1 MDSGENLKRHA
12 EAVAISGRKGG
23 SSKPKQPVE
32 APDSLRSVATA
43 KILLAV
49 GEGEFAGVPSE
60 RDIYLD
66 NTPLMDLS
74 GNLNFPNVKWEWR
87 AGAVDQD
94 YIPGIPAVENET
106 SVNVELRSDTPWV
119 RSLSNTQLSAVR
131 LRFAWPALQQQ
142 DTNGNIGGY
151 RIEYAVDLATDG
163 GAYHEVLREAVDG
176 KTTIRYERSRRIDL
190 PAATNGW
197 QVRVRRL
204 TPNQNNNRIADTMLV
219 AGYTEV
225 IDAKLR
231 YPNTALLYVEFSAE
245 QFSNIPAVTVDCRGR
260 KVQVPTTYDPET
272 RSYSGV
278 WDGGFKSAW
287 TNNPAWITYDI
298 STNARFGLGKRIKP
312 WMVDKWEMYKIAQY
326 CDQLVPDG
334 KGGQEP
340 RFLCDLNL
348 QSRAQA
354 WTLLRDIAAI
364 YRGMS
369 YWAQGQL
376 VSQADMPRT
385 ADFDYVFTR
394 ANVIDGKMTYGAASA
409 RSRYSRALVSYDNP
423 ANNYDTDVT
432 GYSET
437 TLLRR
442 YGDNPMEISAIGC
455 TRESEAQRRG
465 KWVVLTSVQD
475 RTITFA
481 TGMEGRIP
489 LPGYIIPVADSLL
502 AGREIGGR
510 ISAVAGR
517 VVTLD
522 RVTQAKAGDRLIIN
536 LPSGR
541 AEGRT
546 VQSVNGK
553 AVTVTSAYSETPEPE
568 LCWALDADDLA
579 VQLYRVMS
587 SKRDDNG
594 QWTINGLQYEPSKFD
609 YIDTGA
615 RLEDRPISVIP
626 ITTVAPPASVTLTSH
641 YQFDQGLAVSTMTI
655 AWPAVE
661 GAVAYDV
668 EWKKD
673 SGNWIRLPRAG
684 TTSVDVT
691 GIYAGGYLA
700 RVRAVS
706 AFDITSVWKSS
717 ILTQLSGKT
726 GAPPALAFLRT
737 TSGPWKIGLEWGFPA
752 SGAADTAYTE
762 IQQSVTPG
770 GSEQNATALG
780 LFAYPTDTHTLTSLA
795 AGARLAFRGRLIDRT
810 GNVGP
815 WSAWVDGISST
826 DASEYNELITKEY
839 VESALG
845 EQFFAD
851 IDQMQVDITGLQDQ
865 IDNLTDVLAY
875 DPTKT
880 YAKNDIVRVGNR
892 LYQAKQA
899 VPLNASPPNATYWA
913 DIGQSIE
920 TANGLAQQVATNTAD
935 ITELDGKVEAAA
947 SSLDVLQAAARREPA
962 TGEKADA
969 LKGWD
974 TIARAATEVTVRAN
988 EDEAQAKRTSLL
1000 EARTVTAEGRIATV
1014 ESVVASNNAVTVQRL
1029 DQITGQVASNASAI
1043 STEQTVRANA
1053 DSALGQ
1059 RVDTVSAR
1067 TDTNEANIQTTSQ
1080 AVTSLDGNVKALYS
1094 VKLQAHA
1101 NGQKYAA
1108 GWQLGFDSGT
1118 SVTTMAFQADRFL
1131 WFNSSSGQ
1139 TVAPVSIVGGQMF
1152 INNAMIQD
1160 GSITNAKIGNVIQS
1174 TALGANGE
1182 PLWKL
1187 DKSGSLTMNSATSGG
1202 FMRQTAEATK
1212 VYDANLV
1219 VRVQIGN
1226 LDV

>member
-1 MDSGENLKRHA
+1 MG
-12 EAVAISGRKGG
+12 AVHQHLAGRKGG
-23 SSKPKQPVE
+23 SSKPKQPSI
-32 APDSLRSVATA
+32 APDSLQSVATA
-43 KILLAV
+43 KILIAV
-49 GEGEFAGVPSE
+49 GEGEFAEGPTE
-60 RDIYLD
+60 RGIYLD
-66 NTPLMDLS
+66 NTPLMDAS
-74 GNLNFPNVKWEWR
+74 GNLNFPNVKWEFR
-87 AGAVDQD
+87 PGSVDQE

-106 SVNVELRSDTPWV
+106 SVNVELRSESPWV

-151 RIEYAVDLATDG
+151 RIEYAVDVATDG
-163 GAYHEVLREAVDG
+163 GAYEEVLREAVDG
-176 KTTIRYERSRRIDL
+176 KTTTRYERSRRIDL
-190 PAATNGW
+190 PAATSGW

-204 TPNQNNNRIADTMLV
+204 TPNKNSSLVSDTMLI
-219 AGYTEV
+219 AAYSEV

-231 YPNTALLYVEFSAE
+231 YPGTALLFIEFSAE
-245 QFSNIPAVTVDCRGR
+245 QFSNIPAVTLECKGR
-260 KVQVPTTYDPET
+260 KWMVPSNYDPDT
-272 RSYSGV
+272 RTYSGV
-278 WDGGFKSAW
+278 WDGTMKLAW
-287 TNNPAWITYDI
+287 TNNPAWITYGI
-298 STNARFGLGKRIKP
+298 STNDLFGLGKRIKS
-312 WMVDKWEMYKIAQY
+312 WMVDKWELYRIAQY

-340 RFLCDLNL
+340 RFLCDMNL
-348 QSRAQA
+348 QSKAGA
-354 WTLLRDIAAI
+354 WELLRDIAAI

-369 YWAQGQL
+369 YWANGQL
-376 VSQADMPRT
+376 VSQADMPRG

-394 ANVIDGKMTYGAASA
+394 ANVIDGRMEYGAASPRA
-409 RSRYSRALVSYDNP
+409 RYGRALVSYDNP

-432 GYSET
+432 AFADPE
-437 TLLRR
+437 LQRR
-442 YGDNPMEISAIGC
+442 YNDNMVEVSAIGC
-455 TRESEAQRRG
+455 TRESEAKRRG
-465 KWVVLTSVQD
+465 KWVVLTSVLD
-475 RTITFA
+475 RAVTFS
-481 TGMEGRIP
+481 TGLEGRIP
-489 LPGYIIPVADSLL
+489 LPGHIIPVADAVL

-517 VVTLD
+517 VITLD
-522 RVTQAKAGDRLIIN
+522 RDTLAKAGDRLLVN
-536 LPSGR
+536 LPNGR

-546 VQSVNGK
+546 IEAVNGRQ
-553 AVTVTSAYSETPEPE
+553 VTVTTAYSMAPEPQ
-568 LCWALDADDLA
+568 LCWALDAEDLA

-587 SKRDDNG
+587 VKRNG
-594 QWTINGLQYEPSKFD
+594 SQWTISGLQHDPSKYD
-609 YIDTGA
+609 AIDTGT
-615 RLEDRPISVIP
+615 RIEERPISVVP
-626 ITTVAPPASVTLTSH
+626 VTTVPAPASVTLSSR
-641 YQFDQGLAVSTMTI
+641 YQIDQGLAVSTMTI
-655 AWPAVE
+655 TWPAVE

-845 EQFFAD
+845 EQFFEN
-851 IDQMQVDITGLQDQ
+851 IEQIGGNVDQLMEQYYDAGTVYQKGQIVRLNGRFYQALQD
-865 IDNLTDVLAY
+865 VPA
-875 DPTKT
+875 
-880 YAKNDIVRVGNR
+880 GN
-892 LYQAKQA
+892 
-899 VPLNASPPNATYWA
+899 PPPNPVYWA
-913 DIGQSIE
+913 DVGELVESVDALALRVTENAAAIE
-920 TANGLAQQVATNTAD
+920 
-935 ITELDGKVEAAA
+935 ELDGVVQSSA

-974 TIARAATEVTVRAN
+974 TIARAATEVIVRAN
-988 EDEAQAKRTSLL
+988 EIEAQAKRVETVQAQTS
-1000 EARTVTAEGRIATV
+1000 ANGAAIQTTQ
-1014 ESVVASNNAVTVQRL
+1014 SVVASL
-1029 DQITGQVASNASAI
+1029 DQG
-1043 STEQTVRANA
+1043 
-1053 DSALGQ
+1053 
-1059 RVDTVSAR
+1059 
-1067 TDTNEANIQTTSQ
+1067 
-1080 AVTSLDGNVKALYS
+1080 VKAMYS

-1101 NGQKYAA
+1101 NGQEYAT
-1108 GWQLGFDSGT
+1108 GFQLGFDSGT

-1152 INNAMIQD
+1152 INEALINRAFIRELIMGMRLQSQALDSQGRPLID
-1160 GSITNAKIGNVIQS
+1160 IDFVSGKLVVRSTGSNGSQEMTGDAIKT
-1174 TALGANGE
+1174 LDANG
-1182 PLWKL
+1182 
-1187 DKSGSLTMNSATSGG
+1187 
-1202 FMRQTAEATK
+1202 
-1212 VYDANLV
+1212 V
-1219 VRVQIGN
+1219 VRVQTGN
-1226 LDV
+1226 LDL

>member
-1 MDSGENLKRHA
+1 MG
-12 EAVAISGRKGG
+12 AIHQHLAGRKGG

-32 APDSLRSVATA
+32 APDSLRSVAMA

-66 NTPLMDLS
+66 NTPLMDSS

-87 AGAVDQD
+87 AGSVDQD

-151 RIEYAVDLATDG
+151 RIEYTVDLATDG
-163 GAYHEVLREAVDG
+163 GAYQEVLREAVDG
-176 KTTIRYERSRRIDL
+176 KTTTRYERSRRIDL

-197 QVRVRRL
+197 QLRVRRL
-204 TPNQNNNRIADTMLV
+204 TPNQNNNRIADTMLI

-260 KVQVPTTYDPET
+260 KVQVPSNYDPET
-272 RSYSGV
+272 RAYLGI
-278 WDGGFKSAW
+278 WDGTMKQAW
-287 TNNPAWITYDI
+287 TDNPVWHTYDI
-298 STNARFGLGKRIKP
+298 VTNDRFGVGKRIKA
-312 WMVDKWEMYKIAQY
+312 WMVDRWEMYRISQY

-340 RFLCDLNL
+340 RHTCNLNL
-348 QSRAQA
+348 QSRAGA
-354 WTLLRDIAAI
+354 WELLRDLTAI
-364 YRGMS
+364 YRGMA

-376 VSQADMPRT
+376 KIQADIPRAT
-385 ADFDYVFTR
+385 DVDFAYTR
-394 ANVIDGKMTYGAASA
+394 ANVIDGRFSYGSASE
-409 RSRYSRALVSYDNP
+409 RTRYSRALVSYDNP
-423 ANNYDTDVT
+423 ANNYDTDVAVAT
-432 GYSET
+432 DKR
-437 TLLRR
+437 LQRR
-442 YGDNPMEISAIGC
+442 YGDNPVEVAAIGC

-465 KWVVLTSVQD
+465 KWAILTNSQD
-475 RTITFA
+475 RTITFR
-481 TGMEGRIP
+481 TGMDGAIP
-489 LPGYIIPVADSLL
+489 LPGWVIPVADSLL

-517 VVTLD
+517 VITLD
-522 RVTQAKAGDRLIIN
+522 RDTQAKVGDRLLLN
-536 LPSGR
+536 LPSGK
-541 AEGRT
+541 AEART
-546 VQSVNGK
+546 VQSVAGR
-553 AVTVTSAYSETPEPE
+553 AVTVTTAYSETPLPE
-568 LCWALDADDLA
+568 LVWTLDADDLA
-579 VQLYRVMS
+579 VPLYRVMKVS
-587 SKRDDNG
+587 QPERG
-594 QWTINGLQYEPSKFD
+594 VFEITALQYEPGKFSA
-609 YIDTGA
+609 IDTGA
-615 RLEDRPISVIP
+615 KLENRPISVIP

-737 TSGPWKIGLEWGFPA
+737 TSGPWKIGLEWGFPV

-1000 EARTVTAEGRIATV
+1000 EARTGTAEGRIATV

-1029 DQITGQVASNASAI
+1029 DQLSGQVASNASAI

-1174 TALGANGE
+1174 RNYISGQSGWQIN
-1182 PLWKL
+1182 
-1187 DKSGSLTMNSATSGG
+1187 KSGELEINASSVSATSRFVGG
-1202 FMRQTAEATK
+1202 KWTITDNETGI
-1212 VYDANLV
+1212 V
-1219 VRVQIGN
+1219 VVEIS
-1226 LDV
+1226 V

>member
-1 MDSGENLKRHA
+1 MGADVQQHLT
-12 EAVAISGRKGG
+12 GRKGG
-23 SSKPKQPVE
+23 SSKPKQPSI
-32 APDSLRSVATA
+32 ARDSLQSVATA
-43 KILLAV
+43 KLLLAV
-49 GEGEFAGVPSE
+49 GEGEFAEGPS
-60 RDIYLD
+60 DQGIYLD
-66 NTPLMDLS
+66 NTPLMDAS
-74 GNLNFPNVKWEWR
+74 GNVNFPNVKWEWR
-87 AGAVDQD
+87 SGSVDQD
-94 YIPGIPAVENET
+94 YIPGIPSVENET
-106 SVNVELRSDTPWV
+106 TMNVELRSDTPWV
-119 RSLSNTQLSAVR
+119 RSVTNAQLSAVR
-131 LRFAWPALQQQ
+131 LRFAWPALQKQESSG
-142 DTNGNIGGY
+142 DVTGY
-151 RIEYAVDLATDG
+151 RIEYAVDVSTDG
-163 GAYHEVLREAVDG
+163 GAYQQVLLDAVDG
-176 KTTIRYERSRRIDL
+176 KTTSRYERSQRIDL
-190 PAATNGW
+190 PAATTGW
-197 QVRVRRL
+197 QVRVRRI
-204 TPNQNNNRIADTMLV
+204 TPNQNSSLIADTMLI
-219 AGYTEV
+219 AGLTEV

-231 YPNTALLYVEFSAE
+231 YPNTALLYIEFSAE
-245 QFSNIPAVTVDCRGR
+245 QFSNIPAVTVECKAR
-260 KVQVPTTYDPET
+260 KVQVPTTYDPELRT
-272 RSYSGV
+272 YTGV
-278 WDGGFKSAW
+278 WDGSFKSAW

-312 WMVDKWEMYKIAQY
+312 WMVDKWELYKIAQY

-348 QSRAQA
+348 QSRSQA

-409 RSRYSRALVSYDNP
+409 RTRYSRALVSYDNP

-432 GYSET
+432 GYSDAP
-437 TLLRR
+437 LLRR
-442 YGDNPMEISAIGC
+442 YGDNPVELSAIGC

-465 KWVVLTSVQD
+465 KWAVLTSVQD

-553 AVTVTSAYSETPEPE
+553 AVTVTAAYSETPEPE

-587 SKRDDNG
+587 TKRDDNG

-609 YIDTGA
+609 HIDTGA
-615 RLEDRPISVIP
+615 RLEERPISIIP
-626 ITTVAPPASVTLTSH
+626 VTTVQPPANVTLSSRWTI
-641 YQFDQGLAVSTMTI
+641 DQGLAVSTMTI
-655 AWPAVE
+655 TWPAVE

-815 WSAWVDGISST
+815 WSTWVDGISST

-851 IDQMQVDITGLQDQ
+851 IDQMQVDISGLQDQ

-1000 EARTVTAEGRIATV
+1000 EARTGTAEGRIATV

-1029 DQITGQVASNASAI
+1029 DQLSGQVASNASAI

-1182 PLWKL
+1182 PLWRL
-1187 DKSGSLTMNSATSGG
+1187 DKAGSLTMNSSTSGG
-1202 FMRQTAEATK
+1202 FMRQTAEAIK
-1212 VYDANLV
+1212 VYDGNLV
-1219 VRVQIGN
+1219 LRVQIGN

>member
-1 MDSGENLKRHA
+1 MG
-12 EAVAISGRKGG
+12 AVHQHLAGRKGG

-32 APDSLRSVATA
+32 APDSLRSVAMA

-66 NTPLMDLS
+66 NTPLMDPS

-87 AGAVDQD
+87 AGSVDQD

-163 GAYHEVLREAVDG
+163 GAYQEVLREAVDG
-176 KTTIRYERSRRIDL
+176 KTTTRYERSRRIDL
-190 PAATNGW
+190 PAATSGW
-197 QVRVRRL
+197 QLRVRRL
-204 TPNQNNNRIADTMLV
+204 TPNQNNNRIADTMLI

-260 KVQVPTTYDPET
+260 KVQVPSNYDPET
-272 RSYSGV
+272 RAYLGI
-278 WDGGFKSAW
+278 WDGTMKQAW
-287 TNNPAWITYDI
+287 TDNPVWHTYDI
-298 STNARFGLGKRIKP
+298 VTNDRFGVGKRIKA
-312 WMVDKWEMYKIAQY
+312 WMVDRWEMYRISQY

-340 RFLCDLNL
+340 RHTCNLNL
-348 QSRAQA
+348 QSRAGA
-354 WTLLRDIAAI
+354 WELLRDLTAI
-364 YRGMS
+364 YRGMA

-376 VSQADMPRT
+376 KIQADIPRAT
-385 ADFDYVFTR
+385 DADFAYTR
-394 ANVIDGKMTYGAASA
+394 ANVIDGRFSYGSASE
-409 RSRYSRALVSYDNP
+409 RTRYSRALVSYDNP
-423 ANNYDTDVT
+423 ANNYDTDVAVAT
-432 GYSET
+432 DKR
-437 TLLRR
+437 LQRR
-442 YGDNPMEISAIGC
+442 YGDNPVEVAAIGC

-465 KWVVLTSVQD
+465 KWAILTNSQD
-475 RTITFA
+475 RTVTFR
-481 TGMEGRIP
+481 TGMDGAIP
-489 LPGYIIPVADSLL
+489 LPGWVIPVADALL

-517 VVTLD
+517 VITLD
-522 RVTQAKAGDRLIIN
+522 RDTQAKAGDRLLLN
-536 LPSGR
+536 LPSGK
-541 AEGRT
+541 AEART
-546 VQSVNGK
+546 VQSVAGR
-553 AVTVTSAYSETPEPE
+553 AVTVTTAYSETPLPE
-568 LCWALDADDLA
+568 LVWTLDADDLA
-579 VQLYRVMS
+579 VPLYRVMKVS
-587 SKRDDNG
+587 QPERG
-594 QWTINGLQYEPSKFD
+594 VFEITALQYEPGKFSA
-609 YIDTGA
+609 IDTGA
-615 RLEDRPISVIP
+615 KLESRPISVIP
-626 ITTVAPPASVTLTSH
+626 ITTVPPPASVTLTSH

-655 AWPAVE
+655 AWPPVE

-762 IQQSVTPG
+762 IQQSATPG

-845 EQFFAD
+845 EQFFEN
-851 IDQMQVDITGLQDQ
+851 IEQIGGNVDQLMEQYYDAGTVYQKGQIVRLNGRFYQALQD
-865 IDNLTDVLAY
+865 VPA
-875 DPTKT
+875 
-880 YAKNDIVRVGNR
+880 GN
-892 LYQAKQA
+892 
-899 VPLNASPPNATYWA
+899 PPPNPMYWA
-913 DIGQSIE
+913 DVGELVESVDALALRVTENAAAIE
-920 TANGLAQQVATNTAD
+920 
-935 ITELDGKVEAAA
+935 ELDGVVQSSA

-974 TIARAATEVTVRAN
+974 TIARAATEVIVRAN
-988 EDEAQAKRTSLL
+988 EIEAQAKRVETVQAQTS
-1000 EARTVTAEGRIATV
+1000 ANGAAIQTTQ
-1014 ESVVASNNAVTVQRL
+1014 SVVASL
-1029 DQITGQVASNASAI
+1029 DQG
-1043 STEQTVRANA
+1043 
-1053 DSALGQ
+1053 
-1059 RVDTVSAR
+1059 
-1067 TDTNEANIQTTSQ
+1067 
-1080 AVTSLDGNVKALYS
+1080 VKAMYS

-1101 NGQKYAA
+1101 NGQQYAT
-1108 GWQLGFDSGT
+1108 GFQLGFDSGT

-1187 DKSGSLTMNSATSGG
+1187 DKSGALTQNSATSGG

-1219 VRVQIGN
+1219 LRVQIGN

>member
-1 MDSGENLKRHA
+1 MGADVQQHLT
-12 EAVAISGRKGG
+12 GRKGG
-23 SSKPKQPVE
+23 SSKPKQPSI
-32 APDSLRSVATA
+32 ARDSLQSVATA
-43 KILLAV
+43 KLLLAV
-49 GEGEFAGVPSE
+49 GEGEFAETPTD

-66 NTPLMDLS
+66 NTPLMDAS
-74 GNLNFPNVKWEWR
+74 GNVNFPNVKWEWR
-87 AGAVDQD
+87 SGSVDQD
-94 YIPGIPAVENET
+94 YIPGIPSVENET
-106 SVNVELRSDTPWV
+106 TVNVELRSDTPWV
-119 RSLSNTQLSAVR
+119 RSVTNTQLSAVR
-131 LRFAWPALQQQ
+131 LRFAWPALQKQESSG
-142 DTNGNIGGY
+142 DVNGY
-151 RIEYAVDLATDG
+151 RIEYAVDVSTDG
-163 GAYHEVLREAVDG
+163 GAYQQVLLDAVDG
-176 KTTIRYERSRRIDL
+176 KTTSRYERSQRIDL
-190 PAATNGW
+190 PAATTGW
-197 QVRVRRL
+197 QVRVRRI
-204 TPNQNNNRIADTMLV
+204 TPNQNSSLIADTMLI
-219 AGYTEV
+219 AGLTEV

-231 YPNTALLYVEFSAE
+231 YPNTALLYIEFSAE
-245 QFSNIPAVTVDCRGR
+245 QFSNIPAVTVECKAR
-260 KVQVPTTYDPET
+260 KVQVPTTYDPELRT
-272 RSYSGV
+272 YTGV
-278 WDGGFKSAW
+278 WDGSFKSAW

-312 WMVDKWEMYKIAQY
+312 WMVDKWELYKIAQY

-348 QSRAQA
+348 QSRSQA

-409 RSRYSRALVSYDNP
+409 RTRYSRALVSYDNP

-432 GYSET
+432 GYSDAP
-437 TLLRR
+437 LLRR
-442 YGDNPMEISAIGC
+442 YGDNPVELSAIGC

-465 KWVVLTSVQD
+465 KWAVLTSVQD

-553 AVTVTSAYSETPEPE
+553 AVTVTAAYSEAPEPE

-587 SKRDDNG
+587 TKRDDNG

-609 YIDTGA
+609 HIDTGA
-615 RLEDRPISVIP
+615 RLEERPISIIP
-626 ITTVAPPASVTLTSH
+626 VTTVQPPASVTLSSRWTI
-641 YQFDQGLAVSTMTI
+641 DQGLAVSIMTI
-655 AWPAVE
+655 IWPAVE

-845 EQFFAD
+845 EQFFEN
-851 IDQMQVDITGLQDQ
+851 IEQIGGNVDQLMEQYYDAGTVYQKGQIVRLNGRFYQALQD
-865 IDNLTDVLAY
+865 VPA
-875 DPTKT
+875 
-880 YAKNDIVRVGNR
+880 GN
-892 LYQAKQA
+892 
-899 VPLNASPPNATYWA
+899 PPPNPVYWA
-913 DIGQSIE
+913 DVGELVESVDALALRVTENAAAIE
-920 TANGLAQQVATNTAD
+920 
-935 ITELDGKVEAAA
+935 ELDGVVQSSA

-974 TIARAATEVTVRAN
+974 TIARAATEVIVRAN
-988 EDEAQAKRTSLL
+988 EIEAQAKRVETVQAQTS
-1000 EARTVTAEGRIATV
+1000 ANGAAIQTTQ
-1014 ESVVASNNAVTVQRL
+1014 SVVASL
-1029 DQITGQVASNASAI
+1029 DQG
-1043 STEQTVRANA
+1043 
-1053 DSALGQ
+1053 
-1059 RVDTVSAR
+1059 
-1067 TDTNEANIQTTSQ
+1067 
-1080 AVTSLDGNVKALYS
+1080 VKAMYS

-1101 NGQKYAA
+1101 NGQEYAT
-1108 GWQLGFDSGT
+1108 GFQLGFDSGT

-1152 INNAMIQD
+1152 INEALINRAFIRELIMGMRLQSQALDSQGRPLID
-1160 GSITNAKIGNVIQS
+1160 IDFVSGKLVVRSTGSNGSQEMTGDAIKT
-1174 TALGANGE
+1174 LDANG
-1182 PLWKL
+1182 
-1187 DKSGSLTMNSATSGG
+1187 
-1202 FMRQTAEATK
+1202 
-1212 VYDANLV
+1212 V
-1219 VRVQIGN
+1219 VRVQTGN
-1226 LDV
+1226 LDL

>member
-1 MDSGENLKRHA
+1 MGTENQHLA
-12 EAVAISGRKGG
+12 GRKGG

-32 APDSLRSVATA
+32 APDSLRSVAMA

-66 NTPLMDLS
+66 NTPLMDPS

-163 GAYHEVLREAVDG
+163 GAYQEVLREAVDG
-176 KTTIRYERSRRIDL
+176 KTTTRYERSRRIDL

-204 TPNQNNNRIADTMLV
+204 TPNQNNNRIADTMLI

-260 KVQVPTTYDPET
+260 KVQVPSNYDPET
-272 RSYSGV
+272 RAYLGI
-278 WDGGFKSAW
+278 WDGTMKQAW
-287 TNNPAWITYDI
+287 TDNPVWHTYDI
-298 STNARFGLGKRIKP
+298 VTNDRFGVGKRIKA
-312 WMVDKWEMYKIAQY
+312 WMVDRWEMYRISQY

-340 RFLCDLNL
+340 RHTCNLNL
-348 QSRAQA
+348 QSRAGA
-354 WTLLRDIAAI
+354 WELLRDLTAI
-364 YRGMS
+364 YRGMA

-376 VSQADMPRT
+376 KIQADIPRAT
-385 ADFDYVFTR
+385 DVDFAYTR
-394 ANVIDGKMTYGAASA
+394 ANVIDDRFSYGSASE
-409 RSRYSRALVSYDNP
+409 RTRYSRALVSYDNP
-423 ANNYDTDVT
+423 ANNYDTDVAVAT
-432 GYSET
+432 DKR
-437 TLLRR
+437 LQRR
-442 YGDNPMEISAIGC
+442 YGDNPVEVAAIGC

-465 KWVVLTSVQD
+465 KWAILTNSQD
-475 RTITFA
+475 RTITFR
-481 TGMEGRIP
+481 TGMDGAIP
-489 LPGYIIPVADSLL
+489 LPGWVIPVADALL

-517 VVTLD
+517 VITLD
-522 RVTQAKAGDRLIIN
+522 RDTQAKAGDRLLLN
-536 LPSGR
+536 LPSGK
-541 AEGRT
+541 AEART
-546 VQSVNGK
+546 VQSVTGR
-553 AVTVTSAYSETPEPE
+553 AVTVTTAYSETPLPE
-568 LCWALDADDLA
+568 LVWTLDADDLA
-579 VQLYRVMS
+579 VPLYRVMKVS
-587 SKRDDNG
+587 QPERG
-594 QWTINGLQYEPSKFD
+594 VFEITALQYEPGKFSA
-609 YIDTGA
+609 IDTGA
-615 RLEDRPISVIP
+615 KLESRPISVIP

-655 AWPAVE
+655 AWPVVE

-737 TSGPWKIGLEWGFPA
+737 TSGPWKIGLEWAFPA

-826 DASEYNELITKEY
+826 DA
-839 VESALG
+839 
-845 EQFFAD
+845 
-851 IDQMQVDITGLQDQ
+851 
-865 IDNLTDVLAY
+865 
-875 DPTKT
+875 
-880 YAKNDIVRVGNR
+880 
-892 LYQAKQA
+892 
-899 VPLNASPPNATYWA
+899 
-913 DIGQSIE
+913 
-920 TANGLAQQVATNTAD
+920 
-935 ITELDGKVEAAA
+935 
-947 SSLDVLQAAARREPA
+947 
-962 TGEKADA
+962 
-969 LKGWD
+969 
-974 TIARAATEVTVRAN
+974 
-988 EDEAQAKRTSLL
+988 
-1000 EARTVTAEGRIATV
+1000 
-1014 ESVVASNNAVTVQRL
+1014 
-1029 DQITGQVASNASAI
+1029 
-1043 STEQTVRANA
+1043 
-1053 DSALGQ
+1053 
-1059 RVDTVSAR
+1059 
-1067 TDTNEANIQTTSQ
+1067 
-1080 AVTSLDGNVKALYS
+1080 
-1094 VKLQAHA
+1094 
-1101 NGQKYAA
+1101 
-1108 GWQLGFDSGT
+1108 
-1118 SVTTMAFQADRFL
+1118 
-1131 WFNSSSGQ
+1131 
-1139 TVAPVSIVGGQMF
+1139 
-1152 INNAMIQD
+1152 
-1160 GSITNAKIGNVIQS
+1160 
-1174 TALGANGE
+1174 
-1182 PLWKL
+1182 
-1187 DKSGSLTMNSATSGG
+1187 
-1202 FMRQTAEATK
+1202 
-1212 VYDANLV
+1212 
-1219 VRVQIGN
+1219 
-1226 LDV
+1226 

>member
-1 MDSGENLKRHA
+1 MGAENQHLT
-12 EAVAISGRKGG
+12 GRKGG

-32 APDSLRSVATA
+32 APDSLRSVAMA

-66 NTPLMDLS
+66 NTPLMDPS

-163 GAYHEVLREAVDG
+163 GAYQEVLREAVDG
-176 KTTIRYERSRRIDL
+176 KTTTRYERSRRIDL

-204 TPNQNNNRIADTMLV
+204 TPNQNNNRIADTMLI

-260 KVQVPTTYDPET
+260 KVQVPSNYDPET
-272 RSYSGV
+272 RAYLGI
-278 WDGGFKSAW
+278 WDGTMKQAW
-287 TNNPAWITYDI
+287 TDNPVWHTYDI
-298 STNARFGLGKRIKP
+298 VTNDRFGVGKRIKA
-312 WMVDKWEMYKIAQY
+312 WMVDRWEMYRISQY

-340 RFLCDLNL
+340 RHTCNLNL
-348 QSRAQA
+348 QSRAGA
-354 WTLLRDIAAI
+354 WELLRDLTAI
-364 YRGMS
+364 YRGMA

-376 VSQADMPRT
+376 KIQADIPRAT
-385 ADFDYVFTR
+385 DVDFAYTR
-394 ANVIDGKMTYGAASA
+394 ANVIDDRFSYGSASE
-409 RSRYSRALVSYDNP
+409 RTRYSRALVSYDNP
-423 ANNYDTDVT
+423 ANNYDTDVAVAT
-432 GYSET
+432 DKR
-437 TLLRR
+437 LQRR
-442 YGDNPMEISAIGC
+442 YGDNPVEVAAIGC

-465 KWVVLTSVQD
+465 KWAILTNSQD
-475 RTITFA
+475 RTITFR
-481 TGMEGRIP
+481 TGMDGAIP
-489 LPGYIIPVADSLL
+489 LPGWVIPVADALL

-517 VVTLD
+517 VITLD
-522 RVTQAKAGDRLIIN
+522 RDTQAKAGDRLLLN
-536 LPSGR
+536 LPSGK
-541 AEGRT
+541 AEART
-546 VQSVNGK
+546 VQSVTGR
-553 AVTVTSAYSETPEPE
+553 AVTVTTAYSETPLPE
-568 LCWALDADDLA
+568 LVWTLDADDLA
-579 VQLYRVMS
+579 VPLYRVMKVS
-587 SKRDDNG
+587 QPERG
-594 QWTINGLQYEPSKFD
+594 VFEITALQYEPGKFSA
-609 YIDTGA
+609 IDTGA
-615 RLEDRPISVIP
+615 KLESRPISVIP

-655 AWPAVE
+655 AWPVVE

-706 AFDITSVWKSS
+706 AVDITSVWKSS

-737 TSGPWKIGLEWGFPA
+737 TSGPWKIGLEWAFPA

-851 IDQMQVDITGLQDQ
+851 IDQMQVDISGLQDQ

-899 VPLNASPPNATYWA
+899 VPLNASPPHATYWA

-1000 EARTVTAEGRIATV
+1000 EARTATAEGRITTV
-1014 ESVVASNNAVTVQRL
+1014 EQVTASDRQATAQRI
-1029 DQITGQVASNASAI
+1029 DQLSAEVGSNSA
-1043 STEQTVRANA
+1043 A
-1053 DSALGQ
+1053 
-1059 RVDTVSAR
+1059 
-1067 TDTNEANIQTTSQ
+1067 IQTTSQ
-1080 AVTSLDGNVKALYS
+1080 AVASLDGNVQALYS

-1101 NGQKYAA
+1101 NGQSYAA

-1187 DKSGSLTMNSATSGG
+1187 DKAGSLTMNSATSGG
-1202 FMRQTAEATK
+1202 FMRQTAEAVK

-1219 VRVQIGN
+1219 LRVQIGN
-1226 LDV
+1226 LDA

>member
-1 MDSGENLKRHA
+1 MG
-12 EAVAISGRKGG
+12 AVHQHLAGRKGG

-32 APDSLRSVATA
+32 APDSLRSVAMA

-66 NTPLMDLS
+66 NTPLMDPS

-87 AGAVDQD
+87 AGSVDQD

-106 SVNVELRSDTPWV
+106 SVNVELRSDSPWV

-163 GAYHEVLREAVDG
+163 GAYQEVLREAVDG
-176 KTTIRYERSRRIDL
+176 KTTTRYERSRRIDL
-190 PAATNGW
+190 PAATSGW
-197 QVRVRRL
+197 QLRVRRL
-204 TPNQNNNRIADTMLV
+204 TPNQNNNRIADTMLI

-231 YPNTALLYVEFSAE
+231 YPNTALLYIEFSAE
-245 QFSNIPAVTVDCRGR
+245 QFSNIPAVTVECKAR
-260 KVQVPTTYDPET
+260 KVQVPTTYDPELRT
-272 RSYSGV
+272 YTGV
-278 WDGGFKSAW
+278 WDGSFKNAW

-312 WMVDKWEMYKIAQY
+312 WMVDKWELYKIAQY

-348 QSRAQA
+348 QSRSQA

-409 RSRYSRALVSYDNP
+409 RTRYSRALVSYDNP

-432 GYSET
+432 GYSDAP
-437 TLLRR
+437 LLRR
-442 YGDNPMEISAIGC
+442 YGDNPVELSAIGC

-465 KWVVLTSVQD
+465 KWAVLTSVQD

-553 AVTVTSAYSETPEPE
+553 AVTVTAAYSEAPEPE

-587 SKRDDNG
+587 TKRDDNG
-594 QWTINGLQYEPSKFD
+594 QWTINALQYEPSKFD
-609 YIDTGA
+609 HIDTGA
-615 RLEDRPISVIP
+615 RLEERPISIIP
-626 ITTVAPPASVTLTSH
+626 VTTVQPPASVTLSSRWTI
-641 YQFDQGLAVSTMTI
+641 DQGLAVSTMTI
-655 AWPAVE
+655 TWPAVE

-673 SGNWIRLPRAG
+673 SGNWIRLPRVG

-851 IDQMQVDITGLQDQ
+851 IDQMQVDISGLQDQ

-899 VPLNASPPNATYWA
+899 VPPNASPPNATYWA

-1000 EARTVTAEGRIATV
+1000 EARTATAEGRITTV
-1014 ESVVASNNAVTVQRL
+1014 EQVTASDRQATAQRI
-1029 DQITGQVASNASAI
+1029 DQLSAEVGSNSA
-1043 STEQTVRANA
+1043 A
-1053 DSALGQ
+1053 
-1059 RVDTVSAR
+1059 
-1067 TDTNEANIQTTSQ
+1067 IQTTSQ
-1080 AVTSLDGNVKALYS
+1080 AVASLDGNVQALYS

-1101 NGQKYAA
+1101 NGQSYAA

-1187 DKSGSLTMNSATSGG
+1187 DKAGSLTMNSATSGG
-1202 FMRQTAEATK
+1202 FMRQTAEAVK

-1219 VRVQIGN
+1219 LRVQIGN
-1226 LDV
+1226 LDA

>member
-1 MDSGENLKRHA
+1 MG
-12 EAVAISGRKGG
+12 AVHQHLAGRKGG

-32 APDSLRSVATA
+32 APDSLRSVAMA

-66 NTPLMDLS
+66 NTPLMDSS

-87 AGAVDQD
+87 AGSVDQD

-119 RSLSNTQLSAVR
+119 RSLSNIQLSAVR

-163 GAYHEVLREAVDG
+163 GAYQEVLREAVDG
-176 KTTIRYERSRRIDL
+176 KTTTRYERSRRIDL

-197 QVRVRRL
+197 QLRVRRL
-204 TPNQNNNRIADTMLV
+204 TPNQNNNRIADTMLI

-260 KVQVPTTYDPET
+260 KVQVPSNYDPET
-272 RSYSGV
+272 RAYLGI
-278 WDGGFKSAW
+278 WDGTMKQAW
-287 TNNPAWITYDI
+287 TDNPVWHTYDI
-298 STNARFGLGKRIKP
+298 VTNDRFGVGKRIKS
-312 WMVDKWEMYKIAQY
+312 WMVDRWEMYRISQY
-326 CDQLVPDG
+326 CDQLVLDG

-340 RFLCDLNL
+340 RHTCNLNL
-348 QSRAQA
+348 QSRAGA
-354 WTLLRDIAAI
+354 WELLRDLTAI
-364 YRGMS
+364 YRGMA

-376 VSQADMPRT
+376 KIQADIPRAT
-385 ADFDYVFTR
+385 DVDFAYTR
-394 ANVIDGKMTYGAASA
+394 ANVIDGRFSYGSASE
-409 RSRYSRALVSYDNP
+409 RTRYSRALVSYDNP
-423 ANNYDTDVT
+423 ANNYDTDVAVAT
-432 GYSET
+432 DKR
-437 TLLRR
+437 LQRR
-442 YGDNPMEISAIGC
+442 YGDNPVEVAAIGC

-465 KWVVLTSVQD
+465 KWAILTNSQD
-475 RTITFA
+475 RTVTFR
-481 TGMEGRIP
+481 TGMDGAIP
-489 LPGYIIPVADSLL
+489 LPGWVIPVADALL

-517 VVTLD
+517 VITLD
-522 RVTQAKAGDRLIIN
+522 RDTQAKAGDRLLLN
-536 LPSGR
+536 LPSGK
-541 AEGRT
+541 AEART
-546 VQSVNGK
+546 VQSVAGR
-553 AVTVTSAYSETPEPE
+553 AVTVTTAYSETPLPE
-568 LCWALDADDLA
+568 LVWTLDADDLA
-579 VQLYRVMS
+579 VPLYRVMKVS
-587 SKRDDNG
+587 QPERG
-594 QWTINGLQYEPSKFD
+594 VFEITALQYEPGKFSA
-609 YIDTGA
+609 IDTGA
-615 RLEDRPISVIP
+615 KLENRPISVIP

-726 GAPPALAFLRT
+726 GAPPALEFLRT

-762 IQQSVTPG
+762 IQQSATPG

-780 LFAYPTDTHTLTSLA
+780 LFAFPTDTHTLTSLA

-851 IDQMQVDITGLQDQ
+851 IDQMQVDISGLQGQ
-865 IDNLTDVLAY
+865 IDNLSDVLAY

-1000 EARTVTAEGRIATV
+1000 EARTGTAEGRIATV

-1029 DQITGQVASNASAI
+1029 DQLTGQVASNASAI

-1187 DKSGSLTMNSATSGG
+1187 DKAGSLTMNSSTSGG
-1202 FMRQTAEATK
+1202 FMRQTAEAIK
-1212 VYDANLV
+1212 VYDGNLV
-1219 VRVQIGN
+1219 LRVQIGN

>member
-1 MDSGENLKRHA
+1 MG
-12 EAVAISGRKGG
+12 AVHQHLAGRKGG
-23 SSKPKQPVE
+23 SSKPKQPSI
-32 APDSLRSVATA
+32 APDSLQSVATA
-43 KILLAV
+43 KILIAV
-49 GEGEFAGVPSE
+49 GEGEFADGPTE
-60 RDIYLD
+60 RGIYLD
-66 NTPLMDLS
+66 NTPLMDAS
-74 GNLNFPNVKWEWR
+74 GNLNFPNVKWEFR
-87 AGAVDQD
+87 PGSVDQE

-106 SVNVELRSDTPWV
+106 SVNVELRGESPWV

-151 RIEYAVDLATDG
+151 RIEYAVDVATDG
-163 GAYHEVLREAVDG
+163 GAYEEMLREAVDG
-176 KTTIRYERSRRIDL
+176 KTTTRYERSRRVDL
-190 PAATNGW
+190 PKATSGW

-204 TPNQNNNRIADTMLV
+204 TPNKNSSLVSDTMLI
-219 AGYTEV
+219 AAYSEV

-231 YPNTALLYVEFSAE
+231 YPGTALLFIEFSAE
-245 QFSNIPAVTVDCRGR
+245 QFSNIPAVTLECKGR
-260 KVQVPTTYDPET
+260 KWMVPSNYDPDT
-272 RSYSGV
+272 RTYSGV
-278 WDGGFKSAW
+278 WDGTMKLAW
-287 TNNPAWITYDI
+287 TNNPAWITYGI
-298 STNARFGLGKRIKP
+298 STNDLFGLGKRIKS
-312 WMVDKWEMYKIAQY
+312 WMVDKWELYRIAQY

-340 RFLCDLNL
+340 RFLCDMNL
-348 QSRAQA
+348 QSKAGA
-354 WTLLRDIAAI
+354 WELLRDIAAI

-369 YWAQGQL
+369 YWANGQL
-376 VSQADMPRT
+376 VSQADMPRG

-394 ANVIDGKMTYGAASA
+394 ANVIDGRMEYGAASPRA
-409 RSRYSRALVSYDNP
+409 RYGRALVSYDNP

-432 GYSET
+432 AFADPE
-437 TLLRR
+437 LQRR
-442 YGDNPMEISAIGC
+442 YNDNMVEVSAIGC
-455 TRESEAQRRG
+455 TRESEAKRRG
-465 KWVVLTSVQD
+465 KWVVLTSVLD
-475 RTITFA
+475 RAVTFS
-481 TGMEGRIP
+481 TGLEGRIP
-489 LPGYIIPVADSLL
+489 LPGHIIPVADAVL

-517 VVTLD
+517 VITLD
-522 RVTQAKAGDRLIIN
+522 RDTLAKAGDRLLIN
-536 LPSGR
+536 LPNGR

-546 VQSVNGK
+546 IEAVSGRQ
-553 AVTVTSAYSETPEPE
+553 VTVTTAYSMAPEPQ
-568 LCWALDADDLA
+568 LCWALDAEDLA

-587 SKRDDNG
+587 VKRSG
-594 QWTINGLQYEPSKFD
+594 SQWTISGLQHDPSKYD
-609 YIDTGA
+609 AIDTGT
-615 RLEDRPISVIP
+615 RIEERPISVVP
-626 ITTVAPPASVTLTSH
+626 VTTVPAPASVTLSSR
-641 YQFDQGLAVSTMTI
+641 YQIDQGLAVSTMTI
-655 AWPAVE
+655 TWPAVE

-845 EQFFAD
+845 EQFFEN
-851 IDQMQVDITGLQDQ
+851 IEQIGGNVDQLMEQYYDAGTVYQKGQIVRLNGRFYQALQD
-865 IDNLTDVLAY
+865 VPA
-875 DPTKT
+875 
-880 YAKNDIVRVGNR
+880 GN
-892 LYQAKQA
+892 
-899 VPLNASPPNATYWA
+899 PPPNPVYWA
-913 DIGQSIE
+913 DVGELVESVDALALRVTENAAAIE
-920 TANGLAQQVATNTAD
+920 
-935 ITELDGKVEAAA
+935 ELDGVVQSSA

-974 TIARAATEVTVRAN
+974 TIARAASEVIVRAN
-988 EDEAQAKRTSLL
+988 EIEAQAKRVETVQAQTS
-1000 EARTVTAEGRIATV
+1000 ANGAAIQTTQ
-1014 ESVVASNNAVTVQRL
+1014 SVVASL
-1029 DQITGQVASNASAI
+1029 DQG
-1043 STEQTVRANA
+1043 
-1053 DSALGQ
+1053 
-1059 RVDTVSAR
+1059 
-1067 TDTNEANIQTTSQ
+1067 
-1080 AVTSLDGNVKALYS
+1080 VKAMYS

-1101 NGQKYAA
+1101 NGQQYAT
-1108 GWQLGFDSGT
+1108 GFQLGFDSGT

-1152 INNAMIQD
+1152 INEALINRAFIRELIMGMRLQSQALDSQGRPLID
-1160 GSITNAKIGNVIQS
+1160 IDFVSGKLVVRSTGSNGSQEMTGDAIKT
-1174 TALGANGE
+1174 LDANG
-1182 PLWKL
+1182 
-1187 DKSGSLTMNSATSGG
+1187 
-1202 FMRQTAEATK
+1202 
-1212 VYDANLV
+1212 V
-1219 VRVQIGN
+1219 VRVQTGS
-1226 LDV
+1226 LDL

>member
-1 MDSGENLKRHA
+1 MSADVQQHLT
-12 EAVAISGRKGG
+12 GRKGG
-23 SSKPKQPVE
+23 SSKPKQPSI
-32 APDSLRSVATA
+32 ARDSLQSVATA
-43 KILLAV
+43 KLLLAV
-49 GEGEFAGVPSE
+49 GEGEFAETPTD

-66 NTPLMDLS
+66 NTPLMDAS
-74 GNLNFPNVKWEWR
+74 GNVNFPNVKWEWR
-87 AGAVDQD
+87 SGSVDQD
-94 YIPGIPAVENET
+94 YIPGIPSVENET
-106 SVNVELRSDTPWV
+106 TVNVELRSDTPWV
-119 RSLSNTQLSAVR
+119 RSVTNTQLSAVR
-131 LRFAWPALQQQ
+131 LRFAWPALQKQESSG
-142 DTNGNIGGY
+142 DVNGY
-151 RIEYAVDLATDG
+151 RIEYAVDVSTDG
-163 GAYHEVLREAVDG
+163 GAYQQVLLDAVDG
-176 KTTIRYERSRRIDL
+176 KTTSRYERSQRIDL
-190 PAATNGW
+190 PAATTGW
-197 QVRVRRL
+197 QVRVRRI
-204 TPNQNNNRIADTMLV
+204 TPNQNSSLIADTMLI
-219 AGYTEV
+219 AGLTEV

-231 YPNTALLYVEFSAE
+231 YPNTALLYIEFSAE
-245 QFSNIPAVTVDCRGR
+245 QFSNIPAVTVECKAR
-260 KVQVPTTYDPET
+260 KVQVPTTYDPELRT
-272 RSYSGV
+272 YTGV
-278 WDGGFKSAW
+278 WDGSFKSAW

-312 WMVDKWEMYKIAQY
+312 WMVDKWELYKIAQY

-348 QSRAQA
+348 QSRSQA

-409 RSRYSRALVSYDNP
+409 RTRYSRALVSYDNP

-432 GYSET
+432 GYSDAP
-437 TLLRR
+437 LLRR
-442 YGDNPMEISAIGC
+442 YGDNPVELSAIGC

-465 KWVVLTSVQD
+465 KWAVLTSVQD

-553 AVTVTSAYSETPEPE
+553 AVTVTAAYSEAPEPE

-587 SKRDDNG
+587 TKRDDNG

-609 YIDTGA
+609 HIDTGA
-615 RLEDRPISVIP
+615 RLEERPISIIP
-626 ITTVAPPASVTLTSH
+626 VTTVQPPASVTLSSRWTI
-641 YQFDQGLAVSTMTI
+641 DQGLAVSTMTI
-655 AWPAVE
+655 IWPAVE

-845 EQFFAD
+845 EQFFEN
-851 IDQMQVDITGLQDQ
+851 IEQIGGNVDQLMEQYYDAGTVYQKGQIVRLNGRFYQALQD
-865 IDNLTDVLAY
+865 VPA
-875 DPTKT
+875 
-880 YAKNDIVRVGNR
+880 GN
-892 LYQAKQA
+892 
-899 VPLNASPPNATYWA
+899 PPPNPVYWA
-913 DIGQSIE
+913 DVGELVESVDALALRVTENAAAIE
-920 TANGLAQQVATNTAD
+920 
-935 ITELDGKVEAAA
+935 ELDGVVQSSA

-974 TIARAATEVTVRAN
+974 TIARAATEVIVRAN
-988 EDEAQAKRTSLL
+988 EIEAQAKRVETVQAQTS
-1000 EARTVTAEGRIATV
+1000 ANGAAIQTTQ
-1014 ESVVASNNAVTVQRL
+1014 SVVASL
-1029 DQITGQVASNASAI
+1029 DQG
-1043 STEQTVRANA
+1043 
-1053 DSALGQ
+1053 
-1059 RVDTVSAR
+1059 
-1067 TDTNEANIQTTSQ
+1067 
-1080 AVTSLDGNVKALYS
+1080 VKAMYS

-1101 NGQKYAA
+1101 NGQQYAT
-1108 GWQLGFDSGT
+1108 GFQLGFDSGT

-1187 DKSGSLTMNSATSGG
+1187 DKAGSLTMNSATSGG
-1202 FMRQTAEATK
+1202 FMRQTAEAVK

-1219 VRVQIGN
+1219 LRVQIGN
-1226 LDV
+1226 LDA

>member
-1 MDSGENLKRHA
+1 MG
-12 EAVAISGRKGG
+12 AVHQHLTGRKGG

-32 APDSLRSVATA
+32 APDSLRSVAMA

-66 NTPLMDLS
+66 NTPLMDPS

-87 AGAVDQD
+87 AGSVDQD

-163 GAYHEVLREAVDG
+163 GAYQEVLREAVDG
-176 KTTIRYERSRRIDL
+176 KTTTRYERSRRIDL
-190 PAATNGW
+190 PAATSGW
-197 QVRVRRL
+197 QLRVRRL
-204 TPNQNNNRIADTMLV
+204 TPNQNNNRIADTMLI

-260 KVQVPTTYDPET
+260 KVQVPSNYDPET
-272 RSYSGV
+272 RAYLGI
-278 WDGGFKSAW
+278 WDGTMKQAW

-409 RSRYSRALVSYDNP
+409 RTRYSRALVSYDNP

-432 GYSET
+432 GYSDT

-465 KWVVLTSVQD
+465 KWAVLTSVQD

-553 AVTVTSAYSETPEPE
+553 AVTVTAAYSEAPEPE

-587 SKRDDNG
+587 TKREDNG
-594 QWTINGLQYEPSKFD
+594 QWTISGLQYEPSKFD
-609 YIDTGA
+609 HIDTGA

-626 ITTVAPPASVTLTSH
+626 ITTVAPPSSVTLTSH

-655 AWPAVE
+655 AWPPVE

-810 GNVGP
+810 GNVGA

-851 IDQMQVDITGLQDQ
+851 IDQMQVDISGLQDQ

-1000 EARTVTAEGRIATV
+1000 EARTATAEGRITTV
-1014 ESVVASNNAVTVQRL
+1014 EQVTASDRQATAQRI
-1029 DQITGQVASNASAI
+1029 DQLSAEVGSNSA
-1043 STEQTVRANA
+1043 A
-1053 DSALGQ
+1053 
-1059 RVDTVSAR
+1059 
-1067 TDTNEANIQTTSQ
+1067 IQTTSQ
-1080 AVTSLDGNVKALYS
+1080 AVASLDGNVQALYS

-1101 NGQKYAA
+1101 NGQSYAA

-1152 INNAMIQD
+1152 INTAMIQD

-1187 DKSGSLTMNSATSGG
+1187 DKAGSLTMNSATSGG
-1202 FMRQTAEATK
+1202 FMRQTAEAVK

-1219 VRVQIGN
+1219 LRVQIGN
-1226 LDV
+1226 LDA

>member
-1 MDSGENLKRHA
+1 GL
-12 EAVAISGRKGG
+12 
-23 SSKPKQPVE
+23 
-32 APDSLRSVATA
+32 
-43 KILLAV
+43 
-49 GEGEFAGVPSE
+49 
-60 RDIYLD
+60 
-66 NTPLMDLS
+66 
-74 GNLNFPNVKWEWR
+74 
-87 AGAVDQD
+87 
-94 YIPGIPAVENET
+94 
-106 SVNVELRSDTPWV
+106 
-119 RSLSNTQLSAVR
+119 
-131 LRFAWPALQQQ
+131 
-142 DTNGNIGGY
+142 
-151 RIEYAVDLATDG
+151 
-163 GAYHEVLREAVDG
+163 
-176 KTTIRYERSRRIDL
+176 
-190 PAATNGW
+190 
-197 QVRVRRL
+197 
-204 TPNQNNNRIADTMLV
+204 
-219 AGYTEV
+219 TEV

-231 YPNTALLYVEFSAE
+231 YPNTALLYIEFSAE
-245 QFSNIPAVTVDCRGR
+245 QFSNIPAVTVECKAR
-260 KVQVPTTYDPET
+260 KVQVPTTYDPELRT
-272 RSYSGV
+272 YTGV
-278 WDGGFKSAW
+278 WDGSFKSAW

-312 WMVDKWEMYKIAQY
+312 WMVDKWELYKIAQY

-348 QSRAQA
+348 QSRSQA

-409 RSRYSRALVSYDNP
+409 RTRYSRALVSYDNP

-432 GYSET
+432 GYSDAP
-437 TLLRR
+437 LLRR
-442 YGDNPMEISAIGC
+442 YGDNPVELSAIGC

-465 KWVVLTSVQD
+465 KWAVLTSVQD

-510 ISAVAGR
+510 ISAVVGR

-553 AVTVTSAYSETPEPE
+553 AVTVTAAYSEAPEPE

-587 SKRDDNG
+587 TKRDDNG

-609 YIDTGA
+609 HIDTGA
-615 RLEDRPISVIP
+615 RLEERPISIIP
-626 ITTVAPPASVTLTSH
+626 VTTVQPPASVTLSSRWTI
-641 YQFDQGLAVSTMTI
+641 DQGLAVSTMTI
-655 AWPAVE
+655 TWPAVE

-815 WSAWVDGISST
+815 WSTWVDGISST

-851 IDQMQVDITGLQDQ
+851 IDQMQVDISGLQDQ

-1000 EARTVTAEGRIATV
+1000 EARTGTAEGRIATV

-1029 DQITGQVASNASAI
+1029 DQLSGQVASNASAI

-1118 SVTTMAFQADRFL
+1118 SVTSMAFQADRFL

-1187 DKSGSLTMNSATSGG
+1187 DKAGSLTMNSSTSGG
-1202 FMRQTAEATK
+1202 FMRQTAEAIK
-1212 VYDANLV
+1212 VYDGNLV
-1219 VRVQIGN
+1219 LRVQIGN

>member
-1 MDSGENLKRHA
+1 MGTENQHLA
-12 EAVAISGRKGG
+12 GRKGG

-32 APDSLRSVATA
+32 APDSLRSVAMA

-66 NTPLMDLS
+66 NTPLMDPS

-163 GAYHEVLREAVDG
+163 GAYQEVLREAVDG
-176 KTTIRYERSRRIDL
+176 KTTTRYERSRRIDL

-204 TPNQNNNRIADTMLV
+204 TPNQNNNRIADTMLI

-260 KVQVPTTYDPET
+260 KVQVPSNYDPET
-272 RSYSGV
+272 RAYLGI
-278 WDGGFKSAW
+278 WDGTMKQAW
-287 TNNPAWITYDI
+287 TDNPVWHTYDI
-298 STNARFGLGKRIKP
+298 VTNDRFGVGKRIKA
-312 WMVDKWEMYKIAQY
+312 WMVDRWEMYRISQY

-340 RFLCDLNL
+340 RHTCNLNL
-348 QSRAQA
+348 QSRAGA
-354 WTLLRDIAAI
+354 WELLRDLTAI
-364 YRGMS
+364 YRGMA

-376 VSQADMPRT
+376 KIQADIPRAT
-385 ADFDYVFTR
+385 DVDFAYTR
-394 ANVIDGKMTYGAASA
+394 ANVIDDRFSYGSASE
-409 RSRYSRALVSYDNP
+409 RTRYSRALVSYDNP
-423 ANNYDTDVT
+423 ANNYDTDVAVAT
-432 GYSET
+432 DKR
-437 TLLRR
+437 LQRR
-442 YGDNPMEISAIGC
+442 YGDNPVEVAAIGC

-465 KWVVLTSVQD
+465 KWAILTNSQD
-475 RTITFA
+475 RTITFR
-481 TGMEGRIP
+481 TGMDGAIP
-489 LPGYIIPVADSLL
+489 LPGWVIPVADALL

-517 VVTLD
+517 VITLD
-522 RVTQAKAGDRLIIN
+522 RDTQAKAGDRLLLN
-536 LPSGR
+536 LPSGK
-541 AEGRT
+541 AEART
-546 VQSVNGK
+546 VQSVTGR
-553 AVTVTSAYSETPEPE
+553 AVTVTTAYSETPLPE
-568 LCWALDADDLA
+568 LVWTLDADDLA
-579 VQLYRVMS
+579 VPLYRVMKVS
-587 SKRDDNG
+587 QPERG
-594 QWTINGLQYEPSKFD
+594 VFEITALQYEPGKFSA
-609 YIDTGA
+609 IDTGA
-615 RLEDRPISVIP
+615 KLESRPISVIP

-655 AWPAVE
+655 AWPVVE

-737 TSGPWKIGLEWGFPA
+737 TSGPWKIGLEWAFPA

-851 IDQMQVDITGLQDQ
+851 IDQMQVDISGLQDQ

-913 DIGQSIE
+913 DIGQ
-920 TANGLAQQVATNTAD
+920 
-935 ITELDGKVEAAA
+935 
-947 SSLDVLQAAARREPA
+947 
-962 TGEKADA
+962 
-969 LKGWD
+969 
-974 TIARAATEVTVRAN
+974 
-988 EDEAQAKRTSLL
+988 
-1000 EARTVTAEGRIATV
+1000 
-1014 ESVVASNNAVTVQRL
+1014 
-1029 DQITGQVASNASAI
+1029 
-1043 STEQTVRANA
+1043 
-1053 DSALGQ
+1053 
-1059 RVDTVSAR
+1059 
-1067 TDTNEANIQTTSQ
+1067 
-1080 AVTSLDGNVKALYS
+1080 
-1094 VKLQAHA
+1094 
-1101 NGQKYAA
+1101 
-1108 GWQLGFDSGT
+1108 
-1118 SVTTMAFQADRFL
+1118 
-1131 WFNSSSGQ
+1131 
-1139 TVAPVSIVGGQMF
+1139 
-1152 INNAMIQD
+1152 
-1160 GSITNAKIGNVIQS
+1160 
-1174 TALGANGE
+1174 
-1182 PLWKL
+1182 
-1187 DKSGSLTMNSATSGG
+1187 
-1202 FMRQTAEATK
+1202 
-1212 VYDANLV
+1212 
-1219 VRVQIGN
+1219 
-1226 LDV
+1226 

>member
-1 MDSGENLKRHA
+1 MGADVQQHLT
-12 EAVAISGRKGG
+12 GRKGG
-23 SSKPKQPVE
+23 SSKPKQPSI
-32 APDSLRSVATA
+32 ARDSLQSVATA
-43 KILLAV
+43 KLLLAV
-49 GEGEFAGVPSE
+49 GEGEFAETPTD

-66 NTPLMDLS
+66 NTPLMDAS
-74 GNLNFPNVKWEWR
+74 GNVNFPNVKWEWR
-87 AGAVDQD
+87 SGSVDQD
-94 YIPGIPAVENET
+94 YIPGIPSVENET
-106 SVNVELRSDTPWV
+106 TVNVELRSDTPWV
-119 RSLSNTQLSAVR
+119 RSVTNTQLSAVR
-131 LRFAWPALQQQ
+131 LRFAWPALQKQESSG
-142 DTNGNIGGY
+142 DVNGY
-151 RIEYAVDLATDG
+151 RIEYAVDVSTDG
-163 GAYHEVLREAVDG
+163 GAYQQVLLDAVDG
-176 KTTIRYERSRRIDL
+176 KTTSRYERSQRIDL
-190 PAATNGW
+190 PAATTGW
-197 QVRVRRL
+197 QVRVRRI
-204 TPNQNNNRIADTMLV
+204 TPNQNSSLIADTMLI
-219 AGYTEV
+219 AGLTEV

-231 YPNTALLYVEFSAE
+231 YPNTALLYIEFSAE
-245 QFSNIPAVTVDCRGR
+245 QFSNIPAVTVECKAR
-260 KVQVPTTYDPET
+260 KVQVPTTYDPELRT
-272 RSYSGV
+272 YTGV
-278 WDGGFKSAW
+278 WDGSFKSAW

-312 WMVDKWEMYKIAQY
+312 WMVDKWELYKIAQY

-348 QSRAQA
+348 QSRSQA

-409 RSRYSRALVSYDNP
+409 RTRYSRALVSYDNP

-432 GYSET
+432 GYSDAP
-437 TLLRR
+437 LLRR
-442 YGDNPMEISAIGC
+442 YGDNPVELSAIGC

-465 KWVVLTSVQD
+465 KWAVLTSVQD

-522 RVTQAKAGDRLIIN
+522 RVTQAKAGDRLIIT

-553 AVTVTSAYSETPEPE
+553 AVTVTAAYSEAPEPE

-587 SKRDDNG
+587 TKRDDNG

-609 YIDTGA
+609 HIDTGA
-615 RLEDRPISVIP
+615 RLEERPISIIP
-626 ITTVAPPASVTLTSH
+626 VTTVQPPASVTLSSRWTI
-641 YQFDQGLAVSTMTI
+641 DQGLAVSTMTI
-655 AWPAVE
+655 IWPAVE

-845 EQFFAD
+845 EQFFEN
-851 IDQMQVDITGLQDQ
+851 IEQIGGNVDQLMEQYYDAGTVYQKGQIVRLNGRFYQALQD
-865 IDNLTDVLAY
+865 VPA
-875 DPTKT
+875 
-880 YAKNDIVRVGNR
+880 GN
-892 LYQAKQA
+892 
-899 VPLNASPPNATYWA
+899 PPPNPVYWA
-913 DIGQSIE
+913 DVGELVESVDALALRVTENAAAIE
-920 TANGLAQQVATNTAD
+920 
-935 ITELDGKVEAAA
+935 ELDGVVQSSA

-974 TIARAATEVTVRAN
+974 TIARAATEVIVRAN
-988 EDEAQAKRTSLL
+988 EIEAQAKRVETVQAQTS
-1000 EARTVTAEGRIATV
+1000 ANGAAIQTTQ
-1014 ESVVASNNAVTVQRL
+1014 SVVASL
-1029 DQITGQVASNASAI
+1029 DQG
-1043 STEQTVRANA
+1043 
-1053 DSALGQ
+1053 
-1059 RVDTVSAR
+1059 
-1067 TDTNEANIQTTSQ
+1067 
-1080 AVTSLDGNVKALYS
+1080 VKAMYS

-1101 NGQKYAA
+1101 NGQEYAT
-1108 GWQLGFDSGT
+1108 GFQLGFDSGT

-1139 TVAPVSIVGGQMF
+1139 TMAPVSIVGGQMF
-1152 INNAMIQD
+1152 INEALINRAFIRELIMGMRLQSQALDSQGRPLID
-1160 GSITNAKIGNVIQS
+1160 IDFVSGKLVVRSTGSNGSQEMTGDAIKT
-1174 TALGANGE
+1174 LDANG
-1182 PLWKL
+1182 
-1187 DKSGSLTMNSATSGG
+1187 
-1202 FMRQTAEATK
+1202 
-1212 VYDANLV
+1212 V
-1219 VRVQIGN
+1219 VRVQTGN
-1226 LDV
+1226 LDL

>member
-1 MDSGENLKRHA
+1 MG
-12 EAVAISGRKGG
+12 AVHQHLAGRKGG

-32 APDSLRSVATA
+32 APDSLRSVAMA

-66 NTPLMDLS
+66 NTPLMDPS

-87 AGAVDQD
+87 AGSVDQD

-163 GAYHEVLREAVDG
+163 GAYQEVLHEAVDG
-176 KTTIRYERSRRIDL
+176 KTTTRYERSRRIDL
-190 PAATNGW
+190 PAATSGW
-197 QVRVRRL
+197 QLRVRRL
-204 TPNQNNNRIADTMLV
+204 TPNQNNNRIADTMLI

-260 KVQVPTTYDPET
+260 KVQVPSNYDPET
-272 RSYSGV
+272 RAYLGI
-278 WDGGFKSAW
+278 WDGTMKQAW
-287 TNNPAWITYDI
+287 TDNPVWHTYDI
-298 STNARFGLGKRIKP
+298 VTNDRFGVGKRIKA
-312 WMVDKWEMYKIAQY
+312 WMVDRWEMYRISQY

-340 RFLCDLNL
+340 RHTCNLNL
-348 QSRAQA
+348 QSRAGA
-354 WTLLRDIAAI
+354 WELLRDLTAI
-364 YRGMS
+364 YRGMA

-376 VSQADMPRT
+376 KIQADIPRAT
-385 ADFDYVFTR
+385 DVDFAYTR
-394 ANVIDGKMTYGAASA
+394 ANVIDGRFSYGSASE
-409 RSRYSRALVSYDNP
+409 RTRYSRALVSYDNP
-423 ANNYDTDVT
+423 ANNYDTDVAVAT
-432 GYSET
+432 DKR
-437 TLLRR
+437 LQRR
-442 YGDNPMEISAIGC
+442 YGDNPVEVAAIGC

-465 KWVVLTSVQD
+465 KWAILTNSQD
-475 RTITFA
+475 RTVTFR
-481 TGMEGRIP
+481 TGMDGAIP
-489 LPGYIIPVADSLL
+489 LPGWVIPVADALL

-517 VVTLD
+517 VITLD
-522 RVTQAKAGDRLIIN
+522 RDTQAKAGDRLLLN
-536 LPSGR
+536 LPSGK
-541 AEGRT
+541 AEART
-546 VQSVNGK
+546 VQSVAGR
-553 AVTVTSAYSETPEPE
+553 AVTVTTAYSETPLPE
-568 LCWALDADDLA
+568 LVWTLDADDLA
-579 VQLYRVMS
+579 VPLYRVMKVS
-587 SKRDDNG
+587 QPERG
-594 QWTINGLQYEPSKFD
+594 VFEITALQYEPGKFSA
-609 YIDTGA
+609 IDTGA
-615 RLEDRPISVIP
+615 KLESRPISVIP

-655 AWPAVE
+655 AWPPVE
-661 GAVAYDV
+661 GAVAYDA

-752 SGAADTAYTE
+752 SGASDTAYTE

-851 IDQMQVDITGLQDQ
+851 IDQMQVDISGLQDQ
-865 IDNLTDVLAY
+865 IDNLSDVLAY

-892 LYQAKQA
+892 LYQATQS

-1000 EARTVTAEGRIATV
+1000 EVRTATAEGRITTV
-1014 ESVVASNNAVTVQRL
+1014 EQVTASDRQATAQRI
-1029 DQITGQVASNASAI
+1029 DQLSAEVGSNSA
-1043 STEQTVRANA
+1043 A
-1053 DSALGQ
+1053 
-1059 RVDTVSAR
+1059 
-1067 TDTNEANIQTTSQ
+1067 IQTTSQ
-1080 AVTSLDGNVKALYS
+1080 AVASLDGNVKAMYS

-1118 SVTTMAFQADRFL
+1118 SVSTMAFQADRFL

-1160 GSITNAKIGNVIQS
+1160 GSIINAKIGNVIQS

-1187 DKSGSLTMNSATSGG
+1187 DKGGSFVLNSAGAGG
-1202 FMRQTAEATK
+1202 RMQQTAEFIK
-1212 VYDANLV
+1212 CLDPNGV

-1226 LDV
+1226 LDL